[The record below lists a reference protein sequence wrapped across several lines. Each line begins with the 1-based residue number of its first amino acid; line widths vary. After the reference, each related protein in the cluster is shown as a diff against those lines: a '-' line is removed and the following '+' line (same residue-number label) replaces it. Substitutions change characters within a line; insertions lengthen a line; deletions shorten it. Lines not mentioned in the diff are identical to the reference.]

1 MCILFRHAHSILAA
15 SINKIFMRPA
25 FDKSKSA
32 LIWWAAQ
39 FGINYTDYVSFFS
52 ASAAEAQTFAV
63 NAGTHTQFID
73 DVGIAWLHDRPYQ
86 PGSWGYLEGK
96 AVETHHRIFGTPHD
110 PLYQTAR
117 EGMSVYRF
125 DVPDG
130 SYEIQIG
137 LTEINYDKLEQ
148 RVFTVYANGSPLF
161 TRLDLMQQYGRY
173 FAVERTAQVQVKDG
187 SGLTIHFEA
196 LQGSP
201 IVSFFRI
208 HKL

>member
-1 MCILFRHAHSILAA
+1 
-15 SINKIFMRPA
+15 
-25 FDKSKSA
+25 
-32 LIWWAAQ
+32 
-39 FGINYTDYVSFFS
+39 
-52 ASAAEAQTFAV
+52 
-63 NAGTHTQFID
+63 
-73 DVGIAWLHDRPYQ
+73 
-86 PGSWGYLEGK
+86 
-96 AVETHHRIFGTPHD
+96 
-110 PLYQTAR
+110 
-117 EGMSVYRF
+117 MSVYRF